1 MAEEPIT
8 ETLTLK
14 LHEWFRQIPPLTP
27 PDQKLATGAGIALNP
42 MRGPQTLSPS
52 PWYGVTD
59 VALFVSGRISE
70 AFNNGPDYK
79 AEVSNVIKCI
89 PSAEP
94 GRICWKVRNSY
105 RITKVEWALYREGEG
120 PESDNPIWQEIWD
133 TPDKLRKKLLQN
145 PLQAGEKTI
154 HGQQVPVMWSGSMD
168 WPDATLT
175 ELPAS
180 ADPTKDVLYQL
191 RMTVN
196 GAEPGNDRQGY
207 PLVAWTYFYVSV
219 PKGWLAVQLTYQGMP
234 LAGLPVEFCTLTD
247 DNKQGKRVGA
257 PQVTDAQ
264 GIARLPTPVPV
275 DSYGCV
281 IEHQPLAVIRPVAQ
295 ETESIVLTLPIGEP
309 QIDLYDDRLLDAL
322 DDEDEDETDLRAT

>member
-1 MAEEPIT
+1 MEEESIT

-14 LHEWFRQIPPLTP
+14 LHELFPQIPLLTRPEP
-27 PDQKLATGAGIALNP
+27 PTPGTVIALNP
-42 MRGPQTLSPS
+42 MQGPQTLSLS

-59 VALFVSGRISE
+59 VALLVSGRVSE

-79 AEVSNVIKCI
+79 QEVSNVIKCV
-89 PSAEP
+89 PSADP
-94 GRICWKVRNSY
+94 GKICWKVRNSY
-105 RITKVEWALYREGEG
+105 RITKVELALYRKDEG
-120 PESDNPIWQEIWD
+120 SASNTPIWQETWD
-133 TPDKLRKKLLQN
+133 TPDTLTKKLLQN

-154 HGQQVPVMWSGSMD
+154 NGQQVPVMWSGSMD
-168 WPDATLT
+168 WPDDTRA
-175 ELPAS
+175 ELPVP
-180 ADPTKDVLYQL
+180 ADPIKDILYQL

-196 GAEPGNDRQGY
+196 GADRQGY

-247 DNKQGKRVGA
+247 DNKQGKRVGD

-275 DSYGCV
+275 GSYGCV
-281 IEHQPLAVIRPVAQ
+281 IEYQPLAVVRPVAE

-309 QIDLYDDRLLDAL
+309 QIELYDDVLLDAF
-322 DDEDEDETDLRAT
+322 DEDEEEDDI